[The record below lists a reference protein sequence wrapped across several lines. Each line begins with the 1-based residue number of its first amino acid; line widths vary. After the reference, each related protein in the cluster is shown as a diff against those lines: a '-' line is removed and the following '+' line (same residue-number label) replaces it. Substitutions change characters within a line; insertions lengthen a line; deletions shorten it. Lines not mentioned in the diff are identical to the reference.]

1 MKINKLIYIA
11 TGWLLIGTPLHAQ
24 EMLTKSDAVS
34 IALENNFDI
43 RAANNDLEIS
53 ENSAKI
59 TNSGYL
65 PNVSGSAGTNF
76 SRTNSDLT
84 LTDGS
89 STTINGAPSS
99 DASASLN
106 LDYTVFDGFGRMYD
120 YKKLKENYNL
130 SDLQSRAVMENTLVN
145 LFVSYYEIARLSEN
159 ELNQKQ
165 TLDISRERWLRAKYS
180 FEFGQNSQLDILNAE
195 VDYNTDSINYLTI
208 VQQLKNEKRNLNL
221 LMGRDVSITFDV
233 DTLIIFEENLDYEVL
248 NALAM
253 EKNATLNI
261 EQGLLRNS
269 HYDIKVASSSMIP
282 KIGLNSSYGWNK
294 NKFAPGNFLSERQST
309 SLNIGASLTWNI
321 FDGGLSN
328 TRRQNAKLAAENQ
341 LINVERTELDLER
354 QMQNAWTV
362 YQTALFVLQA
372 EKKNLETNYRN
383 FDRSKEQYG
392 FGQIT
397 SIEFRQAQFNL
408 LTANLNYNQ
417 AKYSAKIAELVLL
430 QLSGTILEAQF

>member
-11 TGWLLIGTPLHAQ
+11 TGWLLIGTPLYAQ

-65 PNVSGSAGTNF
+65 PNVSGTAGANY

-84 LTDGS
+84 FNDGS
-89 STTINGAPSS
+89 STTVDGAPSS
-99 DASASLN
+99 GANAALN
-106 LDYTVFDGFGRMYD
+106 LDYTVFDGFGRKYD
-120 YKKLKENYNL
+120 FRKLQENYNL
-130 SDLQSRAVMENTLVN
+130 SDLQARAVMENTLVN

-221 LMGRDVSITFDV
+221 LMGRDVSVTFDV
-233 DTLIIFEENLDYEVL
+233 DTLITFEENLDYEVL
-248 NALAM
+248 DAM
-253 EKNATLNI
+253 AMQKNAALNI

-269 HYDIKVASSSMIP
+269 MYDIRVASSSMIP
-282 KIGLNSSYGWNK
+282 KIGLNSSYGWNSD
-294 NKFAPGNFLSERQST
+294 KFAPGGFLSERQST
-309 SLNIGASLTWNI
+309 TLNVGASLTWNI

-341 LINVERTELDLER
+341 QINVERTELDLER

-372 EKKNLETNYRN
+372 EKKNLETNHRN

-430 QLSGTILEAQF
+430 QLSGTILDAQF